1 MDNHLVNNALRRLI
15 YQKHMY
21 KHEIMPVLKD
31 GFSLENPWDGQVV
44 IIGAGMAGL
53 TAGYILGK
61 SGIDY
66 TILEASQI
74 MGGRIRAL
82 EGFADFPVELGA
94 EEIHGR
100 KSAWYEMIQKQERN
114 IISPEKYGQS
124 LYNIDGKL
132 LTLKEM
138 EAAELYE
145 QVDKFT
151 LYWEDYN
158 EEDISV
164 ADYLEQLKIPSQYHH
179 VLNAWYGNEYG
190 TSNNR
195 LGVLSMAQSDNK
207 WSSGESNFTLKDASY
222 MEVMKT
228 AFADVIPNIQFHNQV
243 VMVDYSNDLVEI
255 ETKKGQYKAKK
266 VIVTV
271 PLSIL
276 KAGDL
281 VFFPPLDEE
290 KQQAIDT
297 IGIDHGMKI
306 LLKFRTPI
314 WPEKTSSIYPGGKIP
329 EFWVTGLGKDTQ
341 SHVLTGFVNGENA
354 EYLSSLG
361 EQAVYVAL
369 HELDQVF
376 GDRKATAN
384 FEDSY
389 IIDWGKE
396 PFIKGAYSYP
406 SLHSEP
412 ERISLAEPIDD
423 KVFFAGEATN
433 AWGHP
438 GTAHGALE
446 TGYRA
451 VKELIESI
459 ELFG

>member
-1 MDNHLVNNALRRLI
+1 
-15 YQKHMY
+15 MY
-21 KHEIMPVLKD
+21 KNEIMPVLKD
-31 GFSLENPWDGQVV
+31 GFSLEKPWDGQVI
-44 IIGAGMAGL
+44 IIGAGLAGL

-66 TILEASQI
+66 TILEASQMI
-74 MGGRIRAL
+74 GGRIRTL
-82 EGFADFPVELGA
+82 EGFADFPIELGA

-100 KSAWYEMIQKQERN
+100 KSAWYEIIQQQERAMV
-114 IISPEKYGQS
+114 SPEKYAQS
-124 LYNIDGKL
+124 LYNIEGKV

-138 EAAELYE
+138 EADELYDP
-145 QVDKFT
+145 VDKFT
-151 LYWEDYN
+151 LHWEYYDQ
-158 EEDISV
+158 EEISV
-164 ADYLEQLKIPSQYHH
+164 ADYLDKLKIPSQYHH

-190 TSNNR
+190 TSNSR
-195 LGVLSMAQSDNK
+195 LGILSMAQSDNK
-207 WSSGESNFTLKDASY
+207 WSSGDSNFTLKDTSHL
-222 MEVMKT
+222 EVLKT
-228 AFADVIPNIQFHNQV
+228 AFKEVIPHVQLNSPA
-243 VMVDYSNDLVEI
+243 VMIDSSNELVEV
-255 ETKKGQYKAKK
+255 ETKKGQYKAKR
-266 VIVTV
+266 VIITV
-271 PLSIL
+271 PLSVL

-281 VFFPPLDEE
+281 AFFPPLDED
-290 KQQAIDT
+290 KQKAIDT
-297 IGIDHGMKI
+297 IGIDSGMKI
-306 LLKFRTPI
+306 LLKFKERI
-314 WPEKTSSIYPGGKIP
+314 WPENTGSIYPGGKIP

-341 SHVLTGFVNGENA
+341 SHVLTGFINGENA

-361 EQAVYVAL
+361 DQAVYVAL

-376 GDRKATAN
+376 GDRKATEN

-389 IIDWGKE
+389 IIDWSKE
-396 PFIKGAYSYP
+396 PYIKGSYSYP
-406 SLHSEP
+406 SLNSEP
-412 ERISLAEPIDD
+412 ERISLAESIDD